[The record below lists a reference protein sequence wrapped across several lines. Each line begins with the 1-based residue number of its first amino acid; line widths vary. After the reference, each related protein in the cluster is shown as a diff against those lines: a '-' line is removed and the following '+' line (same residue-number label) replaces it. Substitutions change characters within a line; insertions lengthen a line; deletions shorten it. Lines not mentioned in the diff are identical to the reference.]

1 MKKIVLIAE
10 DKMENALSALA
21 AMKDL
26 DVNAL
31 TVPTVE
37 MALAMIEKGNIL
49 AVLTDMQMPLK
60 ENEGVNAEAGKI
72 IVKKCLAK
80 NIPVAIVTQVYT
92 SSSESQINFILPF
105 FNKQR
110 LIKII
115 GKDKNAK
122 TWKKAFQ
129 LLKAKV
135 NLNTYFAIRQA
146 TSKYRGEMHRYNN

>member
-1 MKKIVLIAE
+1 MEKIVLIAE

-26 DVNAL
+26 NVNAL

-37 MALAMIEKGNIL
+37 MALAMIEKGDIF

-60 ENEGVNAEAGKI
+60 ENGEVDAEAGKI

-92 SSSESQINFILPF
+92 SSGESQINFILPF
-105 FNKQR
+105 FNKKR

-115 GKDKNAK
+115 GKDKNVK

-129 LLKAKV
+129 LLKAKMD
-135 NLNTYFAIRQA
+135 LNSYFALRQA
-146 TSKYRGEMHRYNN
+146 TNSRFKNTYYN